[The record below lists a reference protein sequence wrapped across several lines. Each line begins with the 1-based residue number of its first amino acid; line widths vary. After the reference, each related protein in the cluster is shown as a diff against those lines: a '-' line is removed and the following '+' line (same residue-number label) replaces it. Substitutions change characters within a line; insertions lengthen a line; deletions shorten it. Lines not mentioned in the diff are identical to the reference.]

1 MVDELL
7 RSEFEELGD
16 YTDLHDLEVGSFST
30 IEEAQAPYRTIQ
42 DYRDLRVWQL
52 AMDLAIAIYQNT
64 KAFPSD
70 ERFGL
75 TSQLRRAAVSVPSN
89 IAEGNARNSTADYLR
104 FLRLSRGSLAEIN
117 TQLLIAKR
125 LGYMD
130 ERSSSSLLSKTDEL
144 MRQLTSMYSA
154 IERSIGGSNRGP

>member
-1 MVDELL
+1 VVDELA
-7 RSEFEELGD
+7 RSDFEESGGHAD
-16 YTDLHDLEVGSFST
+16 HYDHETSTSFS
-30 IEEAQAPYRTIQ
+30 IDEARASYRTIQ
-42 DYRDLRVWQL
+42 DYRDLRVWHL
-52 AMDLAIAIYQNT
+52 AMDLAIAVYQST
-64 KAFPSD
+64 KVFPTD

-125 LGYMD
+125 LGYLD
-130 ERSSSSLLSKTDEL
+130 EQSSAPLLSKADDL

-154 IERSIGGSNRGP
+154 IERSIGGSSRSP